1 MAGGVDFPGADM
13 SQDNCIF
20 CRIVDGDIQAEVV
33 REDNDTIAFRDLDP
47 RAPVH
52 VLVIP
57 KRHIG
62 SVNDVEPADREL
74 MGALFVAARDVA
86 AREQIAES
94 GYRVVMNT
102 GADAGQSV
110 AHAHL
115 HVLGGRSLAWPPG

>member
-1 MAGGVDFPGADM
+1 VTEG
-13 SQDNCIF
+13 NCIF
-20 CRIVDGDIQAEVV
+20 CSIVAGDIQAHAVH
-33 REDNDTIAFRDLDP
+33 EDEHTLAFHDLDP

-62 SVNDVEPADREL
+62 SVNDVGPADRGF
-74 MGALFVAARDVA
+74 MGALFLTARAVAEKQGVAAG
-86 AREQIAES
+86 

-102 GADAGQSV
+102 GSDAGQSV

-115 HVLGGRSLAWPPG
+115 HVLGGRKLAWPPG

>member
-1 MAGGVDFPGADM
+1 VN
-13 SQDNCIF
+13 QENCIF
-20 CRIVDGDIQAEVV
+20 CRIVDGDIQAQVV
-33 REDNDTIAFRDLDP
+33 HEDEHTLAFHDLDP

-57 KRHIG
+57 KRHVA

-74 MGALFVAARDVA
+74 MGALFVTARAVADRTGVA
-86 AREQIAES
+86 AG

-110 AHAHL
+110 SHAHL
-115 HVLGGRSLAWPPG
+115 HVLGGRKLTWPPG

>member
-1 MAGGVDFPGADM
+1 MAGGADFPGADM

-20 CRIVDGDIQAEVV
+20 CRIVEGDIQAEVV
-33 REDNDTIAFRDLDP
+33 REDDDTIAFRDLDP

-62 SVNDVEPADREL
+62 SVNDVEPTDREL
-74 MGALFVAARDVA
+74 MGALFVAARAVA
-86 AREQIAES
+86 QREQIAES

-102 GADAGQSV
+102 GDDAGQSV